1 MFVKKYAP
9 RNISEIVG
17 QRESIRK
24 ILQWFKGWKPG
35 DKALMLYG
43 PVGTGKTAAIE
54 SLAREYGYDFIETN
68 AGDFRSA
75 QDLRNIISGSV
86 SERSLF
92 KRGKIFMI
100 DECDSLSGVEDRGAT
115 AEIVKIIKSSQH
127 PIVLTATNAYDRK
140 LRTLRSHCELVK
152 FNKIDDETIKNQLK
166 KICDQERIKADNDA
180 IDEIVRR
187 ADGDLRAAINDL
199 EIAAAGKRRLT
210 VGDISILMTRTRRTD
225 IFNGLDKI
233 FGAETIV
240 EARKVLDEVDIDPD
254 TLMWWVENN
263 IPRVYR
269 RPEEIAAAFDALS
282 MADVFKRRIVT
293 RQNWRFFAYYV
304 DMLTGGVAVAKQ
316 GGLKPRAT
324 YRYPRNIIILGRT
337 KKARR
342 EEKKVLSE
350 LSKQLHCST
359 KKIRS
364 EFLQYLRIIHPAN
377 LFSVQTN

>member
-9 RNISEIVG
+9 RSISEIVG
-17 QRESIRK
+17 HKEATRK

-43 PVGTGKTAAIE
+43 PVGTGKTVAIE
-54 SLAREYGYDFIETN
+54 SLAREHKYDFIETN

-75 QDLRNIISGSV
+75 QDLRSIISGSV

-92 KRGKIFMI
+92 KRGKIFMM
-100 DECDSLSGVEDRGAT
+100 DECDGLSGVDDRGAT
-115 AEIVKIIKSSQH
+115 AEIVKIIKSSEH

-152 FNKIDDETIKNQLK
+152 FDKIDDEMIKSQLK
-166 KICDQERIKADNDA
+166 RICSLESIKADDDA

-199 EIAAAGKRRLT
+199 EIAAVGKRRLT
-210 VGDISILMTRTRRTD
+210 VGDISILMKRTRRTD

-233 FGAETIV
+233 FGADTIV
-240 EARKVLDEVDIDPD
+240 EARRVLDEVDIDPG
-254 TLMWWVENN
+254 TLMWWIENN
-263 IPRVYR
+263 IPRVYKQ
-269 RPEEIAAAFDALS
+269 PEEIAAAFDALS
-282 MADVFKRRIVT
+282 MADVFKQRIVT

-316 GGLKPRAT
+316 GCLKSRAS
-324 YRYPRNIIILGRT
+324 YRYPRNIIVLGRT
-337 KKARR
+337 KKMRR
-342 EEKKVLSE
+342 EKKKMLSE
-350 LSKQLHCST
+350 LSKRLHCST

-364 EFLQYLRIIHPAN
+364 EFLPYLKIIQP
-377 LFSVQTN
+377 V